1 MIHYTQG
8 NLLDAEVDALVN
20 TVNTVGVMGKGIAL
34 MFKERFPKN
43 MNIYAQACKAKQ
55 VQTGKMFVTSTDELT
70 GPRWII
76 NFPTKQHWRSPSKM
90 EWIVE
95 GLKDLRSFIIE
106 NKVQSIAIPPLGAGN
121 GKLNWDEVKPHIEQI
136 LADLESVDVY
146 VYEPTSQYHNVAT
159 RKGELKLTPARAMIA
174 ELVRQ
179 YWTLGVECSL
189 LEVQK
194 LAWFL
199 ERSIERHPE
208 LPCNPLDLRFEANIY
223 GPYADRLRHVLDHL
237 DGTYLKCEKRIS
249 DSDPLDVIW
258 FDDAQ
263 KERLEAYLKSSE
275 MRPYKAALMETI
287 KLIDG
292 FETPFGLELLSTL
305 DWLIHKEEIEP
316 NKAALID
323 GISKWPAGAGA
334 AARKSKIFHE
344 KAISIALHRL
354 KPFYQLELA

>member
-1 MIHYTQG
+1 MSGRYE
-8 NLLDAEVDALVN
+8 NLN
-20 TVNTVGVMGKGIAL
+20 
-34 MFKERFPKN
+34 
-43 MNIYAQACKAKQ
+43 
-55 VQTGKMFVTSTDELT
+55 
-70 GPRWII
+70 
-76 NFPTKQHWRSPSKM
+76 
-90 EWIVE
+90 
-95 GLKDLRSFIIE
+95 
-106 NKVQSIAIPPLGAGN
+106 
-121 GKLNWDEVKPHIEQI
+121 PHIEQT
-136 LADLESVDVY
+136 LADLEGVDVY
-146 VYEPTSQYHNVAT
+146 VYEPTSQYQNVAK

-208 LPCNPLDLRFEANIY
+208 LPSNPLDLRFEANIY

-237 DGTYLKCEKRIS
+237 DGTYLICEKRIS

-275 MRPYKAALMETI
+275 MKPYKAALTETI

-305 DWLIHKEEIEP
+305 DWLIHKEEVEP
-316 NKAALID
+316 NKAALMD
-323 GISKWPAGAGA
+323 GISKWPAGVGA

-344 KAISIALHRL
+344 KAIAIALERL
-354 KPFYQLELA
+354 KPFYQFELA

>member
-1 MIHYTQG
+1 MSGRYQNLNPQKGLIWRIVHVSNTPWILDNGLYSANSTVQSPNYQAIGNPELIQKRTQR
-8 NLLDAEVDALVN
+8 AVP
-20 TVNTVGVMGKGIAL
+20 I
-34 MFKERFPKN
+34 ER
-43 MNIYAQACKAKQ
+43 
-55 VQTGKMFVTSTDELT
+55 
-70 GPRWII
+70 
-76 NFPTKQHWRSPSKM
+76 
-90 EWIVE
+90 
-95 GLKDLRSFIIE
+95 
-106 NKVQSIAIPPLGAGN
+106 SIAIPPLGAGN
-121 GKLNWDEVKPHIEQI
+121 GKLNWDDVKPHIEQS

-199 ERSIERHPE
+199 ERSIERHSE
-208 LPCNPLDLRFEANIY
+208 LSNNPLDLRFEANIY
-223 GPYADRLRHVLDHL
+223 GPYADRLRHVLEHL

-249 DSDPLDVIW
+249 DSDPLDLIW

-263 KERLEAYLKSSE
+263 KERLETYLKSSE
-275 MRPYKAALMETI
+275 MEPYNAALTETI

-305 DWLIHKEEIEP
+305 DWLVHKEEVES
-316 NKAALID
+316 NKAALMD
-323 GISKWPAGAGA
+323 GIRKWPAGAGA

-344 KAISIALHRL
+344 KAVAIALNSL
-354 KPFYQLELA
+354 EPFYQVELA